1 MCQDMLGLQ
10 ERIPGLGGSGSTSD
24 STLKAHMSNCVLE
37 GKATCRGR
45 RNPFSLREAFQ
56 DQGRHVNINHI
67 GRASQFKCYG
77 LQLMVY
83 TPSDATHPI
92 PKLSLHVAGVL
103 RWPEYNMKGVKEALQ
118 LLAVFLFVKSFFL
131 LYLLTLGMPSFG

>member
-1 MCQDMLGLQ
+1 
-10 ERIPGLGGSGSTSD
+10 
-24 STLKAHMSNCVLE
+24 
-37 GKATCRGR
+37 
-45 RNPFSLREAFQ
+45 
-56 DQGRHVNINHI
+56 
-67 GRASQFKCYG
+67 
-77 LQLMVY
+77 MVY